1 MIPFP
6 YCPPRWSNEL
16 HLSSALRYVIYELL
30 IILFHPSISPSRNL
44 RTDTG
49 KKRAENNLEAR
60 IISRKKEKNFK
71 KISFDG
77 ILVGMIVSIGKITKA
92 IHHILCLLLLLLF
105 IVQEWKKKLRLSI
118 ETEKRKR
125 KGSVDFKITFI
136 FRLIIRTI
144 KNRQV
149 QEQNYTQVSYLSFFT
164 DNFLDGFLWK

>member
-44 RTDTG
+44 RTG

-92 IHHILCLLLLLLF
+92 IHHILCLLLLLF
-105 IVQEWKKKLRLSI
+105 IVQEWNEKRNYNYRLKLRKGKGKDLLILRSLS
-118 ETEKRKR
+118 
-125 KGSVDFKITFI
+125 
-136 FRLIIRTI
+136 
-144 KNRQV
+144 
-149 QEQNYTQVSYLSFFT
+149 SFV
-164 DNFLDGFLWK
+164 